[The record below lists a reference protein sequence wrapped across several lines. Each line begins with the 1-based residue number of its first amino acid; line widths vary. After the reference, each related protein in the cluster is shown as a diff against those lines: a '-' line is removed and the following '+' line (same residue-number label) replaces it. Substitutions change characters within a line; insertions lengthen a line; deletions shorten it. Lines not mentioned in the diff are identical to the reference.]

1 MEAKFPSHDRGK
13 MRSNDA
19 QSLDLWH
26 LSEEFSASP
35 TLETL
40 LPCNTPIDRV
50 LAVSDEPDIRL
61 DAYMQ
66 VKHSRVMPTYSV
78 PMLNNRF

>member
-1 MEAKFPSHDRGK
+1 MITGK

-26 LSEEFSASP
+26 LSEEFSAPP

-50 LAVSDEPDIRL
+50 LAVQNEPDIRL
-61 DAYMQ
+61 DCYMV
-66 VKHSRVMPTYSV
+66 VKHTRVMPTYSV